1 MDAKDAAED
10 EASVTR
16 LRTKD
21 DSSGGGFCDEEEEEK
36 ERRRRVVG
44 SSSSKQKGDV
54 NDAINVESRFGEG
67 VSSLSSKGNGAL
79 TTAKRKGKDE
89 GEYEDDEERRE
100 IMPYRPTYGVGKE
113 EGELLG
119 KKEDLEEEDQE
130 EEKFASMEE
139 KFTNEEWW
147 DSTTMRDENAGE
159 FIVNIEGDDEET
171 KLSPEEVVYEEDEDW
186 FNRPVDEDSITGIRL
201 PVVVQNVSYKVKHRT
216 KKNEMIKLLNEVSV
230 VFQPCRVTALMGPS
244 GAGKTTLLDVI
255 AGRKTQGT
263 LEGKIF
269 VGEKKSSSKVLKSC
283 AAYVE
288 QFDNLLPTLTVRETL
303 LYAAELKRPNVKDKS
318 QAALAAEQRVKDV
331 DKLLD
336 TLQLRSCEHTV
347 VGSNLERGISGG
359 QAKRVNI
366 GISLVTKPRIL
377 FLDEPTSGLDSE
389 TSCGIVKACRDLAD
403 GGVNVIATIHSP
415 SAAAFQL
422 FDNLVMMKRGSVTYA
437 GALFGANGAEAY
449 FYDMGF
455 YCEPTLNFADFL
467 VSTNATD
474 EEDFVAKFKTS
485 MHAKHNRD
493 LVQSSVNK
501 AVSFKKPTSS
511 SKASKGG
518 GGRKTLPPSTAPS
531 SGKDEEKE
539 EEAEEEEEEEGEY
552 IEGVPDH
559 KPINSFDAAK
569 TLLKYRAWCNYRDKN
584 FMGARVVGHVVFSI
598 VMASMYW
605 KQGDESAYSTNAAQN
620 VANLLFM
627 NNVLPAFAS
636 AAYMPSILMER
647 GLFYRELDDGCYT
660 VWSYG
665 LYKTIEEV
673 LVAIP
678 VAMLSQLIVHYG
690 CGLQGNFFYDWM
702 VYFAVG
708 QCGAAL
714 AYVVASAS
722 KNIDVANAALPV
734 YNVLQILFSGLL
746 MREQQ
751 ISKGWEW
758 WPPTLFV
765 RYGWKAQM
773 LNHFNGVFKKSSSS
787 SSSSSSSATGVFYD
801 EFGVKS
807 LSATEFYDAEGTVSL
822 NLLIVAFICAWWM
835 VFAGAV
841 MSTVRHQNR

>member
-1 MDAKDAAED
+1 MIYTHEQ
-10 EASVTR
+10 E
-16 LRTKD
+16 
-21 DSSGGGFCDEEEEEK
+21 SSARSRARERERERERREYSLPLAREMEEEE
-36 ERRRRVVG
+36 RRKGSIDSPLDFSDRNASMRSSMGDDGILTAIGG
-44 SSSSKQKGDV
+44 SSNEGGDGGGASRTSEETDENDEDEDEDVEMTTYRATYDISKRS
-54 NDAINVESRFGEG
+54 AREG
-67 VSSLSSKGNGAL
+67 GLSG
-79 TTAKRKGKDE
+79 
-89 GEYEDDEERRE
+89 
-100 IMPYRPTYGVGKE
+100 
-113 EGELLG
+113 
-119 KKEDLEEEDQE
+119 EEEDEEGGKQFASL
-130 EEKFASMEE
+130 EEKI
-139 KFTNEEWW
+139 TNEEWW
-147 DSTTMRDENAGE
+147 ESAEMRDENAKE
-159 FIVNIEGDDEET
+159 FIVHIENEQET
-171 KLSPEEVVYEEDEDW
+171 KLTPEEVVYEEDVDW
-186 FNRPVDEDSITGIRL
+186 FNRRVNEDSITGIRL

-216 KKNEMIKLLNEVSV
+216 KKNEMINLLNNVSV

-255 AGRKTQGT
+255 AGRKTQGS
-263 LEGKIF
+263 LEGQIF
-269 VGEKKSSSKVLKSC
+269 VGEKKSSAKVLKSC
-283 AAYVE
+283 AGYVE

-303 LYAAELKRPNVKDKS
+303 LYAAELKRPNVKERS

-331 DKLLD
+331 DALLD

-347 VGSNLERGISGG
+347 VGSTLERGISGG
-359 QAKRVNI
+359 QSKRVNI

-389 TSCGIVKACRDLAD
+389 TSCGVVKACRDLAD

-422 FDNLVMMKRGSVTYA
+422 FDNLVMMKSGSVTYA
-437 GALFGANGAEAY
+437 GPLFGANGAEAY

-467 VSTNATD
+467 VSINATD
-474 EEDFVAKFKTS
+474 EEDFVAKFRTS
-485 MHAKHNRD
+485 LNAKHNLD
-493 LVQSSVNK
+493 LVNSSVSK
-501 AVSFKKPTSS
+501 AVSYRKNSS
-511 SKASKGG
+511 VKTSKGG
-518 GGRKTLPPSTAPS
+518 GGGRGEVRKMQPSTTQS
-531 SGKDEEKE
+531 NDEDEDS
-539 EEAEEEEEEEGEY
+539 

-584 FMGARVVGHVVFSI
+584 FMGARVVGHVIFSV
-598 VMASMYW
+598 VMATMYW
-605 KQGDESAYSTNAAQN
+605 KQGEESAHSTNAAQN
-620 VANLLFM
+620 ITNLLFM

-673 LVAIP
+673 LVALP
-678 VAMLSQLIVHYG
+678 VAMVSQLIVHYG

-751 ISKGWEW
+751 IPKGWEW

-773 LNHFNGVFKKSSSS
+773 LNHFNRVSSPSG
-787 SSSSSSSATGVFYD
+787 AGVFYD
-801 EFGVKS
+801 ELGVKS
-807 LSATEFYDAEGTVSL
+807 LSATTFYDARGTVAL

-835 VFAGAV
+835 VLAGAV

>member
-1 MDAKDAAED
+1 M
-10 EASVTR
+10 
-16 LRTKD
+16 
-21 DSSGGGFCDEEEEEK
+21 EEEE
-36 ERRRRVVG
+36 RRKGSLDSPLDFSDRNASKRSSMGDDGILTAIGG
-44 SSSSKQKGDV
+44 SSNEGGDGGGASRTSEETDENDEDEDEDEDVEMSTYRATYDISKRS
-54 NDAINVESRFGEG
+54 AREG
-67 VSSLSSKGNGAL
+67 GLSG
-79 TTAKRKGKDE
+79 
-89 GEYEDDEERRE
+89 
-100 IMPYRPTYGVGKE
+100 
-113 EGELLG
+113 
-119 KKEDLEEEDQE
+119 EEEDEEGGKQFASL
-130 EEKFASMEE
+130 EEKI
-139 KFTNEEWW
+139 TNEEWW
-147 DSTTMRDENAGE
+147 ESAEMRDENAKE
-159 FIVNIEGDDEET
+159 FIVHIDNEQQT
-171 KLSPEEVVYEEDEDW
+171 KLTPEEVVYEEDVDW
-186 FNRPVDEDSITGIRL
+186 FNRRVNEDSITGIRL

-216 KKNEMIKLLNEVSV
+216 KKNEMINLLNNVSV
-230 VFQPCRVTALMGPS
+230 VFQPCRVAALMGPS

-255 AGRKTQGT
+255 AGRKTQGS
-263 LEGKIF
+263 LKGQIF
-269 VGEKKSSSKVLKSC
+269 VGEKKSSAKVLKSC
-283 AAYVE
+283 AGYVE

-303 LYAAELKRPNVKDKS
+303 LYAAELKRPNVKERS

-331 DKLLD
+331 DALLD

-347 VGSNLERGISGG
+347 VGSTLERGISGG

-389 TSCGIVKACRDLAD
+389 TSCGVVKACRDLAD

-422 FDNLVMMKRGSVTYA
+422 FDNLVMMKSGSVTYA
-437 GALFGANGAEAY
+437 GPLFGANGAEAY

-467 VSTNATD
+467 VSINATD
-474 EEDFVAKFKTS
+474 EEDFVAKFRTS
-485 MHAKHNRD
+485 LNAKHNLD
-493 LVQSSVNK
+493 LVNTSVLK
-501 AVSFKKPTSS
+501 AVSFRKTSS
-511 SKASKGG
+511 VKTSKGG
-518 GGRKTLPPSTAPS
+518 GGGRGGGGGEVRKMQPSTTQS
-531 SGKDEEKE
+531 NDEDEDS
-539 EEAEEEEEEEGEY
+539 

-559 KPINSFDAAK
+559 KPINSLDAAK

-584 FMGARVVGHVVFSI
+584 FMGARVVGHVIFSV
-598 VMASMYW
+598 VMATMYW
-605 KQGDESAYSTNAAQN
+605 KQGEESAHSTNAAQN
-620 VANLLFM
+620 VTNLLFM

-673 LVAIP
+673 LVALP
-678 VAMLSQLIVHYG
+678 VAMVSQLIVHYG

-751 ISKGWEW
+751 IPKGWEW

-773 LNHFNGVFKKSSSS
+773 LNHFNRVSSPSG
-787 SSSSSSSATGVFYD
+787 AGVFYD
-801 EFGVKS
+801 ELGVKS
-807 LSATEFYDAEGTVSL
+807 LSATTFYDARGTVAL

-835 VFAGAV
+835 VLAGAV

>member
-1 MDAKDAAED
+1 MTQESSARSRERERDASILLLWREM
-10 EASVTR
+10 
-16 LRTKD
+16 
-21 DSSGGGFCDEEEEEK
+21 EEEE
-36 ERRRRVVG
+36 RRKGSLDSPLDFSDRNASMRSSMGDDGILTAIIGG
-44 SSSSKQKGDV
+44 SSNEGGDGGGASRTSEETDENDEDEDEDEDVEMTTYRATYDISKRSAREGGL
-54 NDAINVESRFGEG
+54 SGGE
-67 VSSLSSKGNGAL
+67 
-79 TTAKRKGKDE
+79 E
-89 GEYEDDEERRE
+89 
-100 IMPYRPTYGVGKE
+100 E
-113 EGELLG
+113 EGG
-119 KKEDLEEEDQE
+119 KQFASLEE
-130 EEKFASMEE
+130 KI
-139 KFTNEEWW
+139 TNEEWW
-147 DSTTMRDENAGE
+147 ESAEMRDENAKE
-159 FIVNIEGDDEET
+159 FIVHIDNEQQT
-171 KLSPEEVVYEEDEDW
+171 KLTPEEVVYEEDVDW
-186 FNRPVDEDSITGIRL
+186 FNRRVNEDSITGIRL

-216 KKNEMIKLLNEVSV
+216 KKNEMINLLNNVSV

-255 AGRKTQGT
+255 AGRKTQGS
-263 LEGKIF
+263 LKGQIF
-269 VGEKKSSSKVLKSC
+269 VGEKKSSAKVLKSC
-283 AAYVE
+283 AGYVE

-303 LYAAELKRPNVKDKS
+303 LYAAELKRPNVKERS

-331 DKLLD
+331 DALLD

-347 VGSNLERGISGG
+347 VGSTLERGISGG

-389 TSCGIVKACRDLAD
+389 TSCGVVKACRDLAD

-422 FDNLVMMKRGSVTYA
+422 FDNLVMMKSGSVTYA
-437 GALFGANGAEAY
+437 GPLFGANGAEAY

-467 VSTNATD
+467 VSINATD
-474 EEDFVAKFKTS
+474 EEDFVAKFRTS
-485 MHAKHNRD
+485 LNAKHNLD
-493 LVQSSVNK
+493 LVNSSVSK
-501 AVSFKKPTSS
+501 AVSYRKNSS
-511 SKASKGG
+511 LKTSKGG
-518 GGRKTLPPSTAPS
+518 GGGGGGGGEVRKMQPSTTQS
-531 SGKDEEKE
+531 NDEDEDS
-539 EEAEEEEEEEGEY
+539 

-584 FMGARVVGHVVFSI
+584 FMGARVVGHVIFSV
-598 VMASMYW
+598 VMATMYW
-605 KQGDESAYSTNAAQN
+605 KQGEESAHSTNAAQN
-620 VANLLFM
+620 VTNLLFM

-673 LVAIP
+673 LVALP
-678 VAMLSQLIVHYG
+678 VAMVSQLIVHYG

-751 ISKGWEW
+751 IPKGWEW

-773 LNHFNGVFKKSSSS
+773 LNHFNRVSSPSG
-787 SSSSSSSATGVFYD
+787 AGVFYD
-801 EFGVKS
+801 ELGVKS
-807 LSATEFYDAEGTVSL
+807 LSATTFYDARGTVAL

-835 VFAGAV
+835 VLAGAV

>member
-1 MDAKDAAED
+1 MTCRDTGIERALLARERERDASILLLWRREM
-10 EASVTR
+10 
-16 LRTKD
+16 
-21 DSSGGGFCDEEEEEK
+21 EEEE
-36 ERRRRVVG
+36 RRKGSLDSPLDFSDRNASMRSSMGDDGILTAIIGG
-44 SSSSKQKGDV
+44 SSNEGGDGGGASRTSEETDENDEDEDEDEDVEMTTYRATYDISKRS
-54 NDAINVESRFGEG
+54 AREG
-67 VSSLSSKGNGAL
+67 GLSG
-79 TTAKRKGKDE
+79 
-89 GEYEDDEERRE
+89 
-100 IMPYRPTYGVGKE
+100 
-113 EGELLG
+113 
-119 KKEDLEEEDQE
+119 EEEDEEGGKQFASL
-130 EEKFASMEE
+130 EEKI
-139 KFTNEEWW
+139 TNEEWW
-147 DSTTMRDENAGE
+147 ESAEMRDENAKE
-159 FIVNIEGDDEET
+159 FIVHIDNEQQT
-171 KLSPEEVVYEEDEDW
+171 KLTPEEVVYEEDVDW
-186 FNRPVDEDSITGIRL
+186 FNRRVNEDSITGIRL

-216 KKNEMIKLLNEVSV
+216 KKNEMINLLNNVSV

-255 AGRKTQGT
+255 AGRKTQGS
-263 LEGKIF
+263 LKGQIF
-269 VGEKKSSSKVLKSC
+269 VGEKKSSAKVLKSC
-283 AAYVE
+283 AGYVE

-303 LYAAELKRPNVKDKS
+303 LYAAELKRPNVKERS

-331 DKLLD
+331 DALLD

-347 VGSNLERGISGG
+347 VGSTLERGISGG

-389 TSCGIVKACRDLAD
+389 TSCGVVKACRDLAD

-422 FDNLVMMKRGSVTYA
+422 FDNLVMMKSGSVTYA
-437 GALFGANGAEAY
+437 GPLFGANGAEAY

-467 VSTNATD
+467 VSINATD
-474 EEDFVAKFKTS
+474 EEDFVAKFRTS
-485 MHAKHNRD
+485 LNAKHNLD
-493 LVQSSVNK
+493 LVNSSVSK
-501 AVSFKKPTSS
+501 AVSYRKNSS
-511 SKASKGG
+511 LKTSKGG
-518 GGRKTLPPSTAPS
+518 GGGGGGGGEVRKMQPSTTQS
-531 SGKDEEKE
+531 NDEDEDS
-539 EEAEEEEEEEGEY
+539 
-552 IEGVPDH
+552 IEGVPEH

-584 FMGARVVGHVVFSI
+584 FMGARVVGHVIFSV
-598 VMASMYW
+598 VMATMYW
-605 KQGDESAYSTNAAQN
+605 KQGEESAHSTNAAQN
-620 VANLLFM
+620 VTNLLFM

-673 LVAIP
+673 LVALP
-678 VAMLSQLIVHYG
+678 VAMVSQLIVHYG

-751 ISKGWEW
+751 IPKGWEW

-773 LNHFNGVFKKSSSS
+773 LNHFNRVSSPSG
-787 SSSSSSSATGVFYD
+787 AGVFYD
-801 EFGVKS
+801 ELGVKS
-807 LSATEFYDAEGTVSL
+807 LSATTFYDARGTVAL

-835 VFAGAV
+835 VLAGAV

>member
-1 MDAKDAAED
+1 MTCRDTGIERALLARERERDASILLLWRREM
-10 EASVTR
+10 
-16 LRTKD
+16 
-21 DSSGGGFCDEEEEEK
+21 EEEE
-36 ERRRRVVG
+36 RRKGSLDSPLDFSDRNASMRSSMGDDGILTAIIGG
-44 SSSSKQKGDV
+44 SSNEGGDGGGASRTSEETDENDEDEDVEMTTYRATYDISKRS
-54 NDAINVESRFGEG
+54 AREG
-67 VSSLSSKGNGAL
+67 GLSG
-79 TTAKRKGKDE
+79 
-89 GEYEDDEERRE
+89 
-100 IMPYRPTYGVGKE
+100 
-113 EGELLG
+113 
-119 KKEDLEEEDQE
+119 EEEDEEGGKQFASL
-130 EEKFASMEE
+130 EEKI
-139 KFTNEEWW
+139 TNEEWW
-147 DSTTMRDENAGE
+147 ESAVMRDENAKE
-159 FIVNIEGDDEET
+159 FIVHIDNEQQT
-171 KLSPEEVVYEEDEDW
+171 KLTPEEVVYEEDVDW
-186 FNRPVDEDSITGIRL
+186 FNRRVNEDSITGIRL

-216 KKNEMIKLLNEVSV
+216 KKNEMINLLNNVSV

-255 AGRKTQGT
+255 AGRKTQGS
-263 LEGKIF
+263 LKGQIF
-269 VGEKKSSSKVLKSC
+269 VGEKKSSAKVLKSC
-283 AAYVE
+283 AGYVE

-303 LYAAELKRPNVKDKS
+303 LYAAELKRPNVKERS

-331 DKLLD
+331 DALLD

-347 VGSNLERGISGG
+347 VGSTLERGISGG

-389 TSCGIVKACRDLAD
+389 TSCGVVKACRDLAD

-422 FDNLVMMKRGSVTYA
+422 FDNLVMMKSGSVTYA
-437 GALFGANGAEAY
+437 GPLFGANGAEAY

-467 VSTNATD
+467 VSINATD
-474 EEDFVAKFKTS
+474 EEDFVAKFRTS
-485 MHAKHNRD
+485 LNAKHNLD
-493 LVQSSVNK
+493 LVNSSVSK
-501 AVSFKKPTSS
+501 AVSYRKNSS
-511 SKASKGG
+511 LKTSKGG
-518 GGRKTLPPSTAPS
+518 GGGGEVRKMQPSTTQS
-531 SGKDEEKE
+531 NDEDEDS
-539 EEAEEEEEEEGEY
+539 
-552 IEGVPDH
+552 IEGVPEH

-584 FMGARVVGHVVFSI
+584 FMGARVVGHVIFSV
-598 VMASMYW
+598 VMATMYW
-605 KQGDESAYSTNAAQN
+605 KQGEESAHSTNAAQN
-620 VANLLFM
+620 VTNLLFM

-673 LVAIP
+673 LVALP
-678 VAMLSQLIVHYG
+678 VAMVSQLIVHYG

-751 ISKGWEW
+751 IPKGWEW

-773 LNHFNGVFKKSSSS
+773 LNHFNRVSSPSG
-787 SSSSSSSATGVFYD
+787 AGVFYD
-801 EFGVKS
+801 ELGVKS
-807 LSATEFYDAEGTVSL
+807 LSATTFYDARGTVAL

-835 VFAGAV
+835 VLAGAV

>member
-1 MDAKDAAED
+1 
-10 EASVTR
+10 
-16 LRTKD
+16 
-21 DSSGGGFCDEEEEEK
+21 
-36 ERRRRVVG
+36 
-44 SSSSKQKGDV
+44 
-54 NDAINVESRFGEG
+54 
-67 VSSLSSKGNGAL
+67 
-79 TTAKRKGKDE
+79 
-89 GEYEDDEERRE
+89 
-100 IMPYRPTYGVGKE
+100 
-113 EGELLG
+113 
-119 KKEDLEEEDQE
+119 
-130 EEKFASMEE
+130 
-139 KFTNEEWW
+139 
-147 DSTTMRDENAGE
+147 
-159 FIVNIEGDDEET
+159 
-171 KLSPEEVVYEEDEDW
+171 
-186 FNRPVDEDSITGIRL
+186 
-201 PVVVQNVSYKVKHRT
+201 
-216 KKNEMIKLLNEVSV
+216 
-230 VFQPCRVTALMGPS
+230 
-244 GAGKTTLLDVI
+244 
-255 AGRKTQGT
+255 
-263 LEGKIF
+263 
-269 VGEKKSSSKVLKSC
+269 
-283 AAYVE
+283 
-288 QFDNLLPTLTVRETL
+288 
-303 LYAAELKRPNVKDKS
+303 
-318 QAALAAEQRVKDV
+318 
-331 DKLLD
+331 
-336 TLQLRSCEHTV
+336 
-347 VGSNLERGISGG
+347 
-359 QAKRVNI
+359 
-366 GISLVTKPRIL
+366 
-377 FLDEPTSGLDSE
+377 
-389 TSCGIVKACRDLAD
+389 
-403 GGVNVIATIHSP
+403 
-415 SAAAFQL
+415 
-422 FDNLVMMKRGSVTYA
+422 
-437 GALFGANGAEAY
+437 
-449 FYDMGF
+449 
-455 YCEPTLNFADFL
+455 
-467 VSTNATD
+467 
-474 EEDFVAKFKTS
+474 
-485 MHAKHNRD
+485 
-493 LVQSSVNK
+493 
-501 AVSFKKPTSS
+501 
-511 SKASKGG
+511 
-518 GGRKTLPPSTAPS
+518 
-531 SGKDEEKE
+531 
-539 EEAEEEEEEEGEY
+539 
-552 IEGVPDH
+552 
-559 KPINSFDAAK
+559 
-569 TLLKYRAWCNYRDKN
+569 
-584 FMGARVVGHVVFSI
+584 MGARVVGHVVFSI

-678 VAMLSQLIVHYG
+678 VAMLSQLIIHYG

-751 ISKGWEW
+751 IPKGWEW

>member
-1 MDAKDAAED
+1 MTQE
-10 EASVTR
+10 
-16 LRTKD
+16 
-21 DSSGGGFCDEEEEEK
+21 SSARCSRERERERREYSLPLAREMEEEE
-36 ERRRRVVG
+36 RRKGSIDSPLDFSDRNASMRSSMGDDGILTAIGG
-44 SSSSKQKGDV
+44 SSNEGGDGGGASRTSEETDENDEDEDEDEDVEMTTYRATYDISKRS
-54 NDAINVESRFGEG
+54 AREG
-67 VSSLSSKGNGAL
+67 GLSG
-79 TTAKRKGKDE
+79 
-89 GEYEDDEERRE
+89 
-100 IMPYRPTYGVGKE
+100 
-113 EGELLG
+113 
-119 KKEDLEEEDQE
+119 EEEDEEGGKQFASL
-130 EEKFASMEE
+130 EEKI
-139 KFTNEEWW
+139 TNEEWW
-147 DSTTMRDENAGE
+147 ESAEMRDENAKE
-159 FIVNIEGDDEET
+159 FIVHIENEQET
-171 KLSPEEVVYEEDEDW
+171 KLTPEEVVYEEDVDW
-186 FNRPVDEDSITGIRL
+186 FNRRVNEDSITGIRL

-216 KKNEMIKLLNEVSV
+216 KKNEMINLLNNVSV

-255 AGRKTQGT
+255 AGRKTQGS
-263 LEGKIF
+263 LEGQIF
-269 VGEKKSSSKVLKSC
+269 VGEKKSSAKVLKSC
-283 AAYVE
+283 AGYVE

-303 LYAAELKRPNVKDKS
+303 LYAAELKRPNVKERS

-331 DKLLD
+331 DALLD

-347 VGSNLERGISGG
+347 VGSTLERGISGG

-389 TSCGIVKACRDLAD
+389 TSCGVVKACRDLAD

-422 FDNLVMMKRGSVTYA
+422 FDNLVMMKSGSVTYA
-437 GALFGANGAEAY
+437 GPLFGANGAEAY

-467 VSTNATD
+467 VSINATD
-474 EEDFVAKFKTS
+474 EEDFVAKFRTS
-485 MHAKHNRD
+485 LNAKHNLD
-493 LVQSSVNK
+493 LVNSSVSK
-501 AVSFKKPTSS
+501 AVSYRKNSS
-511 SKASKGG
+511 VKTSKGG
-518 GGRKTLPPSTAPS
+518 GGGRGEVRKMQPSTTQS
-531 SGKDEEKE
+531 NDEDEDS
-539 EEAEEEEEEEGEY
+539 

-584 FMGARVVGHVVFSI
+584 FMGARVVGHVIFSV
-598 VMASMYW
+598 VMATMYW
-605 KQGDESAYSTNAAQN
+605 KQGEESAHSTNAAQN
-620 VANLLFM
+620 ITNLLFM

-673 LVAIP
+673 LVALP
-678 VAMLSQLIVHYG
+678 VAMVSQLIVHYG

-751 ISKGWEW
+751 IPKGWEW

-773 LNHFNGVFKKSSSS
+773 LNHFNRVSSPSG
-787 SSSSSSSATGVFYD
+787 AGVFYD
-801 EFGVKS
+801 ELGVKS
-807 LSATEFYDAEGTVSL
+807 LSATTFYDARGTVAL

-835 VFAGAV
+835 VLAGAV

>member
-1 MDAKDAAED
+1 MTCRDIH
-10 EASVTR
+10 TR
-16 LRTKD
+16 TGIERALARERERERERERREY
-21 DSSGGGFCDEEEEEK
+21 SLPLAREMEEEE
-36 ERRRRVVG
+36 RRKGSIDSPLDFSDRNASMRSSMGDDGILTAIGG
-44 SSSSKQKGDV
+44 SSNEGGDGGGASRTSEETDENDEDEDEDVEMTTYRATYDISKRS
-54 NDAINVESRFGEG
+54 AREG
-67 VSSLSSKGNGAL
+67 GLSG
-79 TTAKRKGKDE
+79 
-89 GEYEDDEERRE
+89 
-100 IMPYRPTYGVGKE
+100 
-113 EGELLG
+113 
-119 KKEDLEEEDQE
+119 EEEDEEGGKQFASL
-130 EEKFASMEE
+130 EEKI
-139 KFTNEEWW
+139 TNEEWW
-147 DSTTMRDENAGE
+147 ESAEMRDENAKE
-159 FIVNIEGDDEET
+159 FIVHIENEQET
-171 KLSPEEVVYEEDEDW
+171 KLTPEEVVYEEDVDW
-186 FNRPVDEDSITGIRL
+186 FNRRVNEDSITGIRL

-216 KKNEMIKLLNEVSV
+216 KKNEMINLLNNVSV

-255 AGRKTQGT
+255 AGRKTQGS
-263 LEGKIF
+263 LEGQIF
-269 VGEKKSSSKVLKSC
+269 VGEKKSSAKVLKSC
-283 AAYVE
+283 AGYVE

-303 LYAAELKRPNVKDKS
+303 LYAAELKRPNVKERS

-331 DKLLD
+331 DALLD

-347 VGSNLERGISGG
+347 VGSTLERGISGG

-389 TSCGIVKACRDLAD
+389 TSCGVVKACRDLAD

-422 FDNLVMMKRGSVTYA
+422 FDNLVMMKSGSVTYA
-437 GALFGANGAEAY
+437 GPLFGANGAEAY

-467 VSTNATD
+467 VSINATD
-474 EEDFVAKFKTS
+474 EEDFVAKFRTS
-485 MHAKHNRD
+485 LNAKHNLD
-493 LVQSSVNK
+493 LVNSSVSK
-501 AVSFKKPTSS
+501 AVSYRKNSS
-511 SKASKGG
+511 VKTSKGG
-518 GGRKTLPPSTAPS
+518 GGGRGEVRKMQPSTTQS
-531 SGKDEEKE
+531 NDEDEDS
-539 EEAEEEEEEEGEY
+539 

-584 FMGARVVGHVVFSI
+584 FMGARVVGHVIFSV
-598 VMASMYW
+598 VMATMYW
-605 KQGDESAYSTNAAQN
+605 KQGEESAHSTNAAQN
-620 VANLLFM
+620 ITNLLFM

-673 LVAIP
+673 LVALP
-678 VAMLSQLIVHYG
+678 VAMVSQLIVHYG

-751 ISKGWEW
+751 IPKGWEW

-773 LNHFNGVFKKSSSS
+773 LNHFNRVSSPSG
-787 SSSSSSSATGVFYD
+787 AGVFYD
-801 EFGVKS
+801 ELGVKS
-807 LSATEFYDAEGTVSL
+807 LSATTFYDARGTVAL

-835 VFAGAV
+835 VLAGAV

>member
-1 MDAKDAAED
+1 MDDHDGEQQREEQNRGDSFDSPLEYSYAQMRTNSTDGENRSSFGGS
-10 EASVTR
+10 ERVSLETTTR
-16 LRTKD
+16 TTVR
-21 DSSGGGFCDEEEEEK
+21 EEEEE
-36 ERRRRVVG
+36 EEWG
-44 SSSSKQKGDV
+44 ID
-54 NDAINVESRFGEG
+54 
-67 VSSLSSKGNGAL
+67 
-79 TTAKRKGKDE
+79 DE
-89 GEYEDDEERRE
+89 GEDRGRRGGMEASNARVETLSDGGGGDGASKDDDDDKEEEDEEEVRE
-100 IMPYRPTYGVGKE
+100 ITPYRPTYSVGKIEGGEKRDSME
-113 EGELLG
+113 E
-119 KKEDLEEEDQE
+119 E

-139 KFTNEEWW
+139 EFTHEAWW
-147 DSTTMRDENAGE
+147 ESTTMRDENAAE
-159 FIVNIEGDDEET
+159 FIVNIEDEEET
-171 KLSPEEVVYEEDEDW
+171 RLSPEEVVYEEDEDW
-186 FNRPVDEDSITGIRL
+186 YNRPVDERSITGIRL
-201 PVVVQNVSYKVKHRT
+201 PVVVQNVSYRVKHKT

-263 LEGKIF
+263 LEGQIF
-269 VGEKKSSSKVLKSC
+269 VGEKISSAKVLKSC

-303 LYAAELKRPNVKDKS
+303 LYAAELKRPNVKEKW
-318 QAALAAEQRVKDV
+318 QAAIAAEQRVKDV

-449 FYDMGF
+449 FYELGF

-485 MHAKHNRD
+485 LHAKHNRD
-493 LVQSSVNK
+493 LVQISVNK
-501 AVSFKKPTSS
+501 AMSFKKMS
-511 SKASKGG
+511 SKSSREVGE
-518 GGRKTLPPSTAPS
+518 TLPPSPIQSTI
-531 SGKDEEKE
+531 KNND
-539 EEAEEEEEEEGEY
+539 EEEES

-559 KPINSFDAAK
+559 EPLNSVDAAK
-569 TLLKYRAWCNYRDKN
+569 TLLKYRAWCNYRDRN
-584 FMGARVVGHVVFSI
+584 FMAARIVGHIVFSV

-605 KQGDESAYSTNAAQN
+605 KQGDESAYSTDAAQN

-673 LVAIP
+673 IVALP

-751 ISKGWEW
+751 IPKAWEW

-773 LNHFNGVFKKSSSS
+773 LNHFNGVLKNSSDFAASG
-787 SSSSSSSATGVFYD
+787 GVFYD

-822 NLLIVAFICAWWM
+822 NLLIVFFICAWWM
-835 VFAGAV
+835 VSAGAV
-841 MSTVRHQNR
+841 MSVVRHQNR

>member
-1 MDAKDAAED
+1 MTCRDTGIERALLARERERDASILLLWRREM
-10 EASVTR
+10 
-16 LRTKD
+16 
-21 DSSGGGFCDEEEEEK
+21 EEEE
-36 ERRRRVVG
+36 RRKGSLDSPLDFSDRNASMRSSMGDDGILTAIIGG
-44 SSSSKQKGDV
+44 SSNEGGDGGGASRTSEETDENDEDEDEDEDVEMTTYRATYDISKRS
-54 NDAINVESRFGEG
+54 AREG
-67 VSSLSSKGNGAL
+67 GLSG
-79 TTAKRKGKDE
+79 
-89 GEYEDDEERRE
+89 
-100 IMPYRPTYGVGKE
+100 
-113 EGELLG
+113 
-119 KKEDLEEEDQE
+119 EEEDEEGGKQFASL
-130 EEKFASMEE
+130 EEKI
-139 KFTNEEWW
+139 TNEEWW
-147 DSTTMRDENAGE
+147 ESAEMRDENAKE
-159 FIVNIEGDDEET
+159 FIVHIDNEQQT
-171 KLSPEEVVYEEDEDW
+171 KLTPEEVVYEEDVDW
-186 FNRPVDEDSITGIRL
+186 FNRRVNEDSITGIRL

-216 KKNEMIKLLNEVSV
+216 KKNEMINLLNNVSV

-255 AGRKTQGT
+255 AGRKTQGS
-263 LEGKIF
+263 LKGQIF
-269 VGEKKSSSKVLKSC
+269 VGEKKSSAKVLKSC
-283 AAYVE
+283 AGYVE

-303 LYAAELKRPNVKDKS
+303 LYAAELKRPNVKERS

-331 DKLLD
+331 DALLD

-347 VGSNLERGISGG
+347 VGSTLERGISGG

-389 TSCGIVKACRDLAD
+389 TSCGVVKACRDLAD

-422 FDNLVMMKRGSVTYA
+422 FDNLVMMKSGSVTYA
-437 GALFGANGAEAY
+437 GPLFGANGAEAY

-467 VSTNATD
+467 VSINATD
-474 EEDFVAKFKTS
+474 EEDFVAKFRTS
-485 MHAKHNRD
+485 LNAKHNLD
-493 LVQSSVNK
+493 LVNSSVSK
-501 AVSFKKPTSS
+501 AVSYRKNSS
-511 SKASKGG
+511 LKTSKGG
-518 GGRKTLPPSTAPS
+518 GGGGGGGGEVRKMQPSTTQS
-531 SGKDEEKE
+531 NDEDEDS
-539 EEAEEEEEEEGEY
+539 

-584 FMGARVVGHVVFSI
+584 FMGARVVGHVIFSV
-598 VMASMYW
+598 VMATMYW
-605 KQGDESAYSTNAAQN
+605 KQGEESAHSTNAAQN
-620 VANLLFM
+620 VTNLLFM

-673 LVAIP
+673 LVALP
-678 VAMLSQLIVHYG
+678 VAMVSQLIVHYG

-751 ISKGWEW
+751 IPKGWEW

-773 LNHFNGVFKKSSSS
+773 LNHFNRVSSPSG
-787 SSSSSSSATGVFYD
+787 AGVFYD
-801 EFGVKS
+801 ELGVKS
-807 LSATEFYDAEGTVSL
+807 LSATTFYDARGTVAL

-835 VFAGAV
+835 VLAGAV

>member
-1 MDAKDAAED
+1 MTCRDTGIERALLARERERDASILLLWRREM
-10 EASVTR
+10 
-16 LRTKD
+16 
-21 DSSGGGFCDEEEEEK
+21 EEEE
-36 ERRRRVVG
+36 RRKGSLDSPLDFSDRNASMRSSMGDDGILTAIIGG
-44 SSSSKQKGDV
+44 SSNEGGDGGGASRTSEETDENDEDEDEDEDVEMTTYRATYDISKRS
-54 NDAINVESRFGEG
+54 AREG
-67 VSSLSSKGNGAL
+67 GLSG
-79 TTAKRKGKDE
+79 
-89 GEYEDDEERRE
+89 
-100 IMPYRPTYGVGKE
+100 
-113 EGELLG
+113 
-119 KKEDLEEEDQE
+119 EEEDEEGGKQFASL
-130 EEKFASMEE
+130 EEKI
-139 KFTNEEWW
+139 TNEEWW
-147 DSTTMRDENAGE
+147 ESAEMRDENAKE
-159 FIVNIEGDDEET
+159 FIVHIDNEQQT
-171 KLSPEEVVYEEDEDW
+171 KLTPEEVVYEEDVDW
-186 FNRPVDEDSITGIRL
+186 FNRRVNEDSITGIRL

-216 KKNEMIKLLNEVSV
+216 KKNEMINLLNNVSV

-255 AGRKTQGT
+255 AGRKTQGS
-263 LEGKIF
+263 LKGQIF
-269 VGEKKSSSKVLKSC
+269 VGEKKSSAKVLKSC
-283 AAYVE
+283 AGYVE

-303 LYAAELKRPNVKDKS
+303 LYAAELKRPNVKERS

-331 DKLLD
+331 DALLD

-347 VGSNLERGISGG
+347 VGSTLERGISGG

-389 TSCGIVKACRDLAD
+389 TSCGVVKACRDLAD

-422 FDNLVMMKRGSVTYA
+422 FDNLVMMKSGSVTYA
-437 GALFGANGAEAY
+437 GPLFGANGAEAY

-467 VSTNATD
+467 VSINATD
-474 EEDFVAKFKTS
+474 EEDFVAKFRTS
-485 MHAKHNRD
+485 LNAKHNLD
-493 LVQSSVNK
+493 LVNSSVSK
-501 AVSFKKPTSS
+501 AVSYRKNSS
-511 SKASKGG
+511 LKTSKGG
-518 GGRKTLPPSTAPS
+518 GGGGGGGEVRKMQPSTTQS
-531 SGKDEEKE
+531 NDEDEDS
-539 EEAEEEEEEEGEY
+539 
-552 IEGVPDH
+552 IEGVPEH

-584 FMGARVVGHVVFSI
+584 FMGARVVGHVIFSV
-598 VMASMYW
+598 VMATMYW
-605 KQGDESAYSTNAAQN
+605 KQGEESAHSTNAAQN
-620 VANLLFM
+620 VTNLLFM

-673 LVAIP
+673 LVALP
-678 VAMLSQLIVHYG
+678 VAMVSQLIVHYG

-751 ISKGWEW
+751 IPKGWEW

-773 LNHFNGVFKKSSSS
+773 LNHFNRVSSPSG
-787 SSSSSSSATGVFYD
+787 AGVFYD
-801 EFGVKS
+801 ELGVKS
-807 LSATEFYDAEGTVSL
+807 LSATTFYDARGTVAL

-835 VFAGAV
+835 VLAGAV

>member
-1 MDAKDAAED
+1 MTCRDTGIERALLARERERDASILLLWRREM
-10 EASVTR
+10 
-16 LRTKD
+16 
-21 DSSGGGFCDEEEEEK
+21 EEEE
-36 ERRRRVVG
+36 RRKGSLDSPLDFSDRNASMRSSMGDDGILTAIIGG
-44 SSSSKQKGDV
+44 SSNEGGDGGGASRTSEETDENDEDEDEDEDVEMTTYRATYDISKRS
-54 NDAINVESRFGEG
+54 AREG
-67 VSSLSSKGNGAL
+67 GLSG
-79 TTAKRKGKDE
+79 
-89 GEYEDDEERRE
+89 
-100 IMPYRPTYGVGKE
+100 
-113 EGELLG
+113 
-119 KKEDLEEEDQE
+119 EEEDEEGGKQFASL
-130 EEKFASMEE
+130 EEKI
-139 KFTNEEWW
+139 TNEEWW
-147 DSTTMRDENAGE
+147 ESAEMRDENAKE
-159 FIVNIEGDDEET
+159 FIVHIDNEQQT
-171 KLSPEEVVYEEDEDW
+171 KLTPEEVVYEEDVDW
-186 FNRPVDEDSITGIRL
+186 FNRRVNEDSITGIRL

-216 KKNEMIKLLNEVSV
+216 KKNEMINLLNNVSV

-255 AGRKTQGT
+255 AGRKTQGS
-263 LEGKIF
+263 LKGQIF
-269 VGEKKSSSKVLKSC
+269 VGEKKSSAKVLKSC
-283 AAYVE
+283 AGYVE

-303 LYAAELKRPNVKDKS
+303 LYAAELKRPNVKERS

-331 DKLLD
+331 DALLD

-347 VGSNLERGISGG
+347 VGSTLERGISGG

-389 TSCGIVKACRDLAD
+389 TSCGVVKACRDLAD

-422 FDNLVMMKRGSVTYA
+422 FDNLVMMKSGSVTYA
-437 GALFGANGAEAY
+437 GPLFGANGAEAY

-467 VSTNATD
+467 VSINATD
-474 EEDFVAKFKTS
+474 EEDFVAKFRTS
-485 MHAKHNRD
+485 LNAKHNLD
-493 LVQSSVNK
+493 LVNSSVSK
-501 AVSFKKPTSS
+501 AVSYRKNSS
-511 SKASKGG
+511 LKTSKGG
-518 GGRKTLPPSTAPS
+518 GGGGGGGGGEVRKMQPSTTQS
-531 SGKDEEKE
+531 NDEDEDS
-539 EEAEEEEEEEGEY
+539 
-552 IEGVPDH
+552 IEGVPEH

-584 FMGARVVGHVVFSI
+584 FMGARVVGHVIFSV
-598 VMASMYW
+598 VMATMYW
-605 KQGDESAYSTNAAQN
+605 KQGEESAHSTNAAQN
-620 VANLLFM
+620 VTNLLFM

-673 LVAIP
+673 LVALP
-678 VAMLSQLIVHYG
+678 VAMVSQLIVHYG

-751 ISKGWEW
+751 IPKGWEW

-773 LNHFNGVFKKSSSS
+773 LNHFNRVSSPSG
-787 SSSSSSSATGVFYD
+787 AGVFYD
-801 EFGVKS
+801 ELGVKS
-807 LSATEFYDAEGTVSL
+807 LSATTFYDARGTVAL

-835 VFAGAV
+835 VLAGAV

>member
-1 MDAKDAAED
+1 LTCRDTGIERALLARERERDASILLLWRREM
-10 EASVTR
+10 
-16 LRTKD
+16 
-21 DSSGGGFCDEEEEEK
+21 EEEE
-36 ERRRRVVG
+36 RRKGSLDSPLDFSDRNASMRSSMGDDGILTAIIGG
-44 SSSSKQKGDV
+44 SSNEGGDGGGASRTSEETDENDEDEDEDEDVEMTTYRATYDISKRS
-54 NDAINVESRFGEG
+54 AREG
-67 VSSLSSKGNGAL
+67 GLSG
-79 TTAKRKGKDE
+79 
-89 GEYEDDEERRE
+89 
-100 IMPYRPTYGVGKE
+100 
-113 EGELLG
+113 
-119 KKEDLEEEDQE
+119 EEEDEEGGKQFASL
-130 EEKFASMEE
+130 EEKI
-139 KFTNEEWW
+139 TNEEWW
-147 DSTTMRDENAGE
+147 ESAEMRDENAKE
-159 FIVNIEGDDEET
+159 FIVHIDNEQQT
-171 KLSPEEVVYEEDEDW
+171 KLTPEEVVYEEDVDW
-186 FNRPVDEDSITGIRL
+186 FNRRVNEDSITGIRL

-216 KKNEMIKLLNEVSV
+216 KKNEMINLLNNVSV

-255 AGRKTQGT
+255 AGRKTQGS
-263 LEGKIF
+263 LKGQIF
-269 VGEKKSSSKVLKSC
+269 VGEKKSSAKVLKSC
-283 AAYVE
+283 AGYVE

-303 LYAAELKRPNVKDKS
+303 LYAAELKRPNVKERS

-331 DKLLD
+331 DALLD

-347 VGSNLERGISGG
+347 VGSTLERGISGG

-389 TSCGIVKACRDLAD
+389 TSCGVVKACRDLAD

-422 FDNLVMMKRGSVTYA
+422 FDNLVMMKSGSVTYA
-437 GALFGANGAEAY
+437 GPLFGANGAEAY

-467 VSTNATD
+467 VSINATD
-474 EEDFVAKFKTS
+474 EEDFVAKFRTS
-485 MHAKHNRD
+485 LNAKHNLD
-493 LVQSSVNK
+493 LVNSSVSK
-501 AVSFKKPTSS
+501 AVSYRKNSS
-511 SKASKGG
+511 LKTSKGG
-518 GGRKTLPPSTAPS
+518 GGGGGGGGEVRKMQPSTTQS
-531 SGKDEEKE
+531 NDEDEDS
-539 EEAEEEEEEEGEY
+539 
-552 IEGVPDH
+552 IEGVPEH

-584 FMGARVVGHVVFSI
+584 FMGARVVGHVIFSV
-598 VMASMYW
+598 VMATMYW
-605 KQGDESAYSTNAAQN
+605 KQGEESAHSTNAAQN
-620 VANLLFM
+620 VTNLLFM

-673 LVAIP
+673 LVALP
-678 VAMLSQLIVHYG
+678 VAMVSQLIVHYG

-751 ISKGWEW
+751 IPKGWEW

-773 LNHFNGVFKKSSSS
+773 LNHFNRVSSPSG
-787 SSSSSSSATGVFYD
+787 AGVFYD
-801 EFGVKS
+801 ELGVKS
-807 LSATEFYDAEGTVSL
+807 LSATTFYDARGTVAL

-835 VFAGAV
+835 VLAGAV